1 MLTILFKFLFLFARK
16 KFLRFPLEWF
26 LLEPIIHFVTD
37 FLPTNMWQRQG
48 KELHFNLQFVTWRVQ
63 FIKIQCILLIYVDSV
78 TYVIISKDILLFPR
92 TIGNAALAIV
102 KGYIRPVDVMEIK
115 VSFYHDWNWKYLN
128 AII

>member
-1 MLTILFKFLFLFARK
+1 M
-16 KFLRFPLEWF
+16 
-26 LLEPIIHFVTD
+26 EPIIHFVTD

-48 KELHFNLQFVTWRVQ
+48 KELHFNLHVTWRVQ

-115 VSFYHDWNWKYLN
+115 VSFYHD
-128 AII
+128 